1 MRRGDALDY
10 IDVTESDEVR
20 ALRER
25 HELAS
30 SFADHKTVV
39 HRDPSRAVSRNFLG

>member
-10 IDVTESDEVR
+10 VDVTESDEVR

-25 HELAS
+25 HELVS
-30 SFADHKTVV
+30 RFADHKTAV
-39 HRDPSRAVSRNFLG
+39 HRNPPGR